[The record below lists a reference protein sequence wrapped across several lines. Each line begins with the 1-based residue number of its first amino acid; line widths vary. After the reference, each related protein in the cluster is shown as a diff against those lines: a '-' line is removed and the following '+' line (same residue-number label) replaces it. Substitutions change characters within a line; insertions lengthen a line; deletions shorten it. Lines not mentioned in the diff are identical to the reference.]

1 MIKEKIFRKVSN
13 KYLKRIFYT
22 TILVFAFMLL
32 FFQANIHS
40 TKLAS
45 NSFKF
50 LSKLDL
56 NIQEVKIEGTKNT
69 DGSDIVSALNLSKDT
84 PLVKFNL
91 QDANNR
97 ISRLDWVK
105 DVEIKKLYP
114 STLKI
119 KIYEYE
125 PIAIWIY
132 DGNKFVIDQDGQII
146 KGLDPNK
153 FKNLKFVAGYNAL
166 DYIPS
171 IIKSLGEYPGF
182 DDRVKSILRVGDRRW
197 TVRLFNGLEIYFP
210 EVGMSKAI
218 EILQNLDNETQLLSR
233 YIDVIDM
240 RLPNR
245 MDIMP
250 SIDIKRKSI

>member
-22 TILVFAFMLL
+22 TILVLAFMLL

-45 NSFKF
+45 NSSKF

-132 DGNKFVIDQDGQII
+132 DGSKFVIDQDGQII

-210 EVGMSKAI
+210 ETGMSKAI

>member
-22 TILVFAFMLL
+22 TILVFAFILL

-45 NSFKF
+45 NSSKF

-56 NIQEVKIEGTKNT
+56 YIQEVKIEGTKNT

-171 IIKSLGEYPGF
+171 IIKSLAEYPGF

-218 EILQNLDNETQLLSR
+218 EVLQNLDNETQLLSR

>member
-22 TILVFAFMLL
+22 IILFFVFMLL

-45 NSFKF
+45 NSSKF

-69 DGSDIVSALNLSKDT
+69 DGSDIVSALNLSKDI

-132 DGNKFVIDQDGQII
+132 DGSKFVIDQDGQII

-166 DYIPS
+166 DNIPS

-182 DDRVKSILRVGDRRW
+182 DNRVKSILRVGDRRW

-218 EILQNLDNETQLLSR
+218 EILQNLDDETQLLSR

>member
-1 MIKEKIFRKVSN
+1 
-13 KYLKRIFYT
+13 
-22 TILVFAFMLL
+22 MLL

-45 NSFKF
+45 NSSKF

-69 DGSDIVSALNLSKDT
+69 DGSDIVSALNLSKDI

-132 DGNKFVIDQDGQII
+132 DGSKFVIDQDGQII

-182 DDRVKSILRVGDRRW
+182 DERVKSILRVGDRRW

>member
-1 MIKEKIFRKVSN
+1 MIKEKIFKKVSN
-13 KYLKRIFYT
+13 KYLKRILYT
-22 TILVFAFMLL
+22 TILVFVFILL

-40 TKLAS
+40 TKLAPNLS
-45 NSFKF
+45 KF

-84 PLVKFNL
+84 PLVKFDL
-91 QDANNR
+91 KEASNR

-105 DVEIKKLYP
+105 DLEIKKLYP

-119 KIYEYE
+119 KIYEYK

-250 SIDIKRKSI
+250 SVDIKRKSI

>member
-1 MIKEKIFRKVSN
+1 MIREKIFKKVSN

-22 TILVFAFMLL
+22 TILVFVFI
-32 FFQANIHS
+32 FSIFQINIHS
-40 TKLAS
+40 TQIAS
-45 NSFKF
+45 NSSKF
-50 LSKLDL
+50 LSKLDI
-56 NIQEVKIEGTKNT
+56 NIKEVKIEGTKNT
-69 DGSDIVSALNLSKDT
+69 DGPDIVNALDLSKDK
-84 PLVKFNL
+84 LLINFNL
-91 QDANNR
+91 QDANTR
-97 ISRLDWVK
+97 IRRLNWVK

-119 KIYEYE
+119 KIYEYA

-132 DGNKFVIDQDGQII
+132 NGNKFLIDQDGQII
-146 KGLDPNK
+146 KGLDPNR
-153 FKNLKFVAGYNAL
+153 FKNLKFVTGYNAL

-171 IIKSLGEYPGF
+171 IITSLGEYPEF

-197 TVRLFNGLEIYFP
+197 TVRLFNGLEIYLP
-210 EVGMSKAI
+210 EEGMSKAI
-218 EILQNLDNETQLLSR
+218 EILQNLDSETRLLSR

-250 SIDIKRKSI
+250 SIDIKKKSI